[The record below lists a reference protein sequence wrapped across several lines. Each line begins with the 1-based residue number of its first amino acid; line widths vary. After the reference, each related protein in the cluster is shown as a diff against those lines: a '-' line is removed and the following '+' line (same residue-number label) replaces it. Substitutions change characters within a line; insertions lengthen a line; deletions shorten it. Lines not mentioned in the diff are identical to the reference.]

1 MISQAINE
9 LYQSKLADSTGEL
22 IECDFMQFVKQLQTG
37 FAHGVLDLKKMQF
50 GISVIAKLPRVMR
63 LVPTVTRLNF
73 YGNSIEDSG
82 LSKIYQLLQMNPQIK
97 YIDIGSNDLSDD
109 CIVSMTDIVENIHL
123 RSLQLGS
130 FDSNYQTNR
139 FTREFLESIMDILA
153 KKNLIRCFGIGNVGS
168 IKQKKTN
175 KAKKFSKYISKLL
188 VSCTGLLT
196 LNISKCN
203 LVDSDQ
209 SILSSGFSENKNLKY
224 LDIHENY
231 FPSGTRLIDGISHL
245 NHLIYLNLSNCSLS
259 EASCLALAKRIG
271 EGWGLISLN
280 ISQNREIGNDG
291 IIQLLSV
298 LPSNIYL
305 VSLNISDTGFDSKVN
320 PKLRELFEMNQIL
333 QELDLSMNLLGDSV
347 ANAFNALTLHSIKM
361 DSCRITDVG
370 AITIS
375 KSLISNKTLKKLSLK
390 DNFLTKEIGY
400 ELVHNFQ
407 QNETL
412 TCIDLSSTQ
421 VDCFAVD
428 TIKSICARNKNT
440 MHNNKLSKLRKEY
453 IHLSIQDSKIP
464 GVVAHLKELRVE
476 HEKLDE
482 EIENLNFNIE
492 TFESSAKMSI
502 HSVEKEI
509 DEFKKAINAQEE
521 QIVEMQEK
529 ITELQ
534 SNNQVAL
541 KNYEINTKREQEEFN
556 KVEIEAEKI
565 EKETERIKKES
576 TELQEKLNQEINNL
590 DEMLNE
596 VTRISRNKKK
606 LRDYQ
611 IPVYPY
617 EEEEAEKAAKEEN
630 SAEERAAKLAQEL
643 ALLDETFGIYHEEEE
658 EKKGKKKKKGK
669 ASKKDQS
676 NKSSRPSKKK
686 KQKSPEK
693 NENLT

>member
-9 LYQSKLADSTGEL
+9 LYQAKLSDSSGGL
-22 IECDFMQFVKQLQTG
+22 IEFDFMQFVKQVQNG
-37 FAHGVLDLKKMQF
+37 FSHGILDLRKMQF
-50 GISVIAKLPRVMR
+50 GISVITRLPRVMR

-73 YGNSIEDSG
+73 YGNLIQDSG
-82 LSKIYQLLQMNPQIK
+82 MSKIYQLLQMNPQVK
-97 YIDIGSNDLSDD
+97 DLDIGSNDLSDD
-109 CIVSMTDIVENIHL
+109 CIVSMTDIVENISL

-130 FDSNYQTNR
+130 FDGNFQANR
-139 FTREFLESIMDILA
+139 FTREFLETIMEVISR
-153 KKNLIRCFGIGNVGS
+153 KNIIRCFGIGNVGS

-175 KAKKFSKYISKLL
+175 QAKDFSKYISQML
-188 VSCTGLLT
+188 VSCTKLLT

-209 SILSSGFSENKNLKY
+209 SILASGFAENQNLKY
-224 LDIHENY
+224 LDIHDNY
-231 FPSGTRLIDGISHL
+231 FPSGTRLIDGISQL

-259 EASCLALAKRIG
+259 EASCSSLSKQIG

-291 IIQLLSV
+291 ISELLSV
-298 LPSNIYL
+298 LKNNIFL
-305 VSLNISDTGFDSKVN
+305 VSLNISDCGFDSKVN
-320 PKLRELFEMNQIL
+320 SKLRELFEMNQIL
-333 QELDLSMNLLGDSV
+333 QELDLSLNLIGDSV
-347 ANAFNALTLHSIKM
+347 ALAFNALTLHSIKM

-370 AITIS
+370 AISIS

-412 TCIDLSSTQ
+412 TNIDLSSTQ
-421 VDCFAVD
+421 IDCFAVD
-428 TIKSICARNKNT
+428 TIKSVCARNKNT
-440 MHNNKLSKLRKEY
+440 IHNNKLSRLRKEY

-464 GVVAHLKELRVE
+464 GVVSHLNDLRKQ

-482 EIENLNFNIE
+482 EIENLNFSIE
-492 TFESSAKMSI
+492 NFESASKMSI
-502 HSVEKEI
+502 YAVKKEI
-509 DEFKKAINAQEE
+509 DEFNKAISAQEE

-534 SNNQVAL
+534 SENQVSL
-541 KNYEINTKREQEEFN
+541 KNFEINTKREQEEFN
-556 KVEIEAEKI
+556 KVEGEAEKI
-565 EKETERIKKES
+565 EKETDKIKKEAA
-576 TELQEKLNQEINNL
+576 ELQEKLNEEITNL
-590 DEMLNE
+590 DEMLAE

-606 LRDYQ
+606 LRDYK

-617 EEEEAEKAAKEEN
+617 EEEELELAHKEEL
-630 SAEERAAKLAQEL
+630 SAEERAAKLAEEL
-643 ALLDETFGIYHEEEE
+643 AQLDETFGIYHDEEEDN
-658 EKKGKKKKKGK
+658 KKKKKGK
-669 ASKKDQS
+669 SKKGGS
-676 NKSSRPSKKK
+676 KSPNKSSSKSPAKKK

-693 NENLT
+693 Q